1 MQYQTRQNMAA
12 QCERNLSVIMS
23 TAMHYSS
30 LRGSDLALHGQ
41 SVQMILRHPP
51 RADVHVFD
59 GVPPPYDK
67 TKRMIIPEALRI
79 TRLRPG
85 RKYTNL
91 GRMCHEVGWKHWDT
105 VKTLEKKR
113 ITKAEGYWAK
123 KKEIITVRF
132 PFLAPSRVFSVFAHL
147 YMLLPTPYKE
157 KGDGCGRQGP
167 EGAEGPEDFG
177 YGREPCPSQV
187 DSPPMKGIFWE
198 RSDCA
203 PQTLAREGS
212 SGGVQGGLSPLW
224 SVGAR
229 AGA

>member
-1 MQYQTRQNMAA
+1 MQ
-12 QCERNLSVIMS
+12 
-23 TAMHYSS
+23 
-30 LRGSDLALHGQ
+30 
-41 SVQMILRHPP
+41 
-51 RADVHVFD
+51 VFD

-147 YMLLPTPYKE
+147 YMLLPTP
-157 KGDGCGRQGP
+157 CVSGRQMTRVFFSRRQGERRWLRP
-167 EGAEGPEDFG
+167 PRTRRCRRSRRFWIWSRTLPLSSRFATNERDFLG
-177 YGREPCPSQV
+177 T
-187 DSPPMKGIFWE
+187 F
-198 RSDCA
+198 
-203 PQTLAREGS
+203 
-212 SGGVQGGLSPLW
+212 
-224 SVGAR
+224 
-229 AGA
+229 